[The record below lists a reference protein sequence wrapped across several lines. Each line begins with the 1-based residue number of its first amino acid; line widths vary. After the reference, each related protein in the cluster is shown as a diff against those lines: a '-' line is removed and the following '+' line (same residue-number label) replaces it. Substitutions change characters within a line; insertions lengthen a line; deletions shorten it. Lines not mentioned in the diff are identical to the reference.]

1 MRRIV
6 LSTFIAFVFGCAS
19 HSTAVPPMGSGGV
32 GATGSA
38 GAAYA
43 RPNTLGTW
51 TTFSLGSNTV
61 QGGQS
66 IAAGFDG
73 AMWICDNASV
83 DRVDTS
89 GNVTSVAVPSCSDIT
104 RDPNGKLYFKDLTNP
119 FQIGRINN
127 LGQVSYVALNDHL
140 VIGPMAADS
149 TGALWTKGGAD
160 IAKVDPKRGTVA
172 SKNLAFPPGGVSGV
186 VDNFVE
192 GSDSRMWFNCYTS
205 TSQCLGVISLDLS
218 SYTIWLLPEVSNP
231 IAGSDGG
238 IWFSEGT
245 AIARMDPAT
254 ETLTTYPLKTTIHA
268 ACFLEN
274 TIQCSSGSA
283 TSTGQIAFIT
293 KARTLVIYNI
303 HNHSVTIR
311 SSLPNDSD
319 SQAADLVTG
328 VDHNLWTQG
337 GVTCF
342 GCNGNSLDDFAVH

>member
-1 MRRIV
+1 M
-6 LSTFIAFVFGCAS
+6 LACSTRGVSTVAS
-19 HSTAVPPMGSGGV
+19 GPVAP
-32 GATGSA
+32 ATF
-38 GAAYA
+38 A

-61 QGGQS
+61 LGGQS

-89 GNVTSVAVPSCSDIT
+89 GNVTTVPVPSCLDIT
-104 RDPNGKLYFKDLTNP
+104 RDPNGKLYFKTPTN
-119 FQIGRINN
+119 FNQIGRINN

-140 VIGPMAADS
+140 VDGPMVADS
-149 TGALWTKGGAD
+149 TGALWTKGSSD
-160 IAKVDPKRGTVA
+160 IAKVDPRRGTVVTK
-172 SKNLAFPPGGVSGV
+172 SLVYPPGVGGF

-205 TSQCLGVISLDLS
+205 SSQCLGVISLDLS

-231 IAGSDGG
+231 IAASDGG

-254 ETLTTYPLKTTIHA
+254 ETLTTYPLKNAIHA

-293 KARTLVIYNI
+293 NARKLVIYNI
-303 HNHSVTIR
+303 HHHSVTIR
-311 SSLPNDSD
+311 SSLPNDAD
-319 SQAADLVTG
+319 SSAADLVTG

-342 GCNGNSLDDFAVH
+342 GCNGTSLDDFAVR